1 MNFMPMK
8 TKILFTAFLF
18 VSYLYTASAK
28 DLSLEFDVES
38 GDTIML
44 RAKQGV
50 FSVSAWNQ
58 NVIKVQGQAS
68 NDVQTEREGSTLI
81 VTLNSLDASSADDTL
96 TIKVP
101 AGHKLS
107 VSGGNADFSFDGLN
121 PQSAEAAKLN
131 NTQAANSSEPDISVV
146 SVDGSIVITNSS
158 GDFNI
163 STINGEVRISD
174 SRGAANI
181 RSISG
186 SQSVQ
191 ADFRNLSSSNV
202 SGQSSYTLRTLE
214 KLHLSNVNGDSSVES
229 SLSPGA
235 SIQMQ
240 SVNGDL
246 RLLVPQITSA
256 DFLVESHKGGVIKN
270 SLSETVQSSSTAQEF
285 SMGGASASVTMN
297 TMEGNIEL
305 AAAQLTTNSKSSEQT
320 EIDFDF
326 DWSSVDTSILDFA
339 YINPSYSAH
348 DFKKIYIKPAEIHFD
363 PQWVAKFRK
372 EFSSSNRERVM
383 VNYAKLL
390 EKAIIDK
397 FSKNDRFEVVDER
410 ASDVLV
416 IIPKVVDLYIDRIE
430 SVELKDSLVVTP
442 AGNAKIDLIAYSV
455 KDNSVLGFFM
465 DKRGTSVSNI
475 LGGSNARAANQ
486 KAFFRLFSDWAEDI
500 LTVLDNQGSAK

>member
-1 MNFMPMK
+1 MNFMSMK

-202 SGQSSYTLRTLE
+202 SGQSSYTLTSN
-214 KLHLSNVNGDSSVES
+214 HLC
-229 SLSPGA
+229 
-235 SIQMQ
+235 
-240 SVNGDL
+240 
-246 RLLVPQITSA
+246 
-256 DFLVESHKGGVIKN
+256 
-270 SLSETVQSSSTAQEF
+270 
-285 SMGGASASVTMN
+285 
-297 TMEGNIEL
+297 
-305 AAAQLTTNSKSSEQT
+305 
-320 EIDFDF
+320 
-326 DWSSVDTSILDFA
+326 
-339 YINPSYSAH
+339 
-348 DFKKIYIKPAEIHFD
+348 
-363 PQWVAKFRK
+363 
-372 EFSSSNRERVM
+372 
-383 VNYAKLL
+383 
-390 EKAIIDK
+390 
-397 FSKNDRFEVVDER
+397 
-410 ASDVLV
+410 
-416 IIPKVVDLYIDRIE
+416 
-430 SVELKDSLVVTP
+430 
-442 AGNAKIDLIAYSV
+442 
-455 KDNSVLGFFM
+455 
-465 DKRGTSVSNI
+465 
-475 LGGSNARAANQ
+475 
-486 KAFFRLFSDWAEDI
+486 
-500 LTVLDNQGSAK
+500 

>member
-1 MNFMPMK
+1 MNFIPMK
-8 TKILFTAFLF
+8 TKVCFTAFLLM
-18 VSYLYTASAK
+18 SQLNHANAK
-28 DLSLEFDVES
+28 NLGIEFEVES
-38 GDTIML
+38 NDTITL
-44 RAKQGV
+44 RAKQGM
-50 FSVSAWNQ
+50 FSVSAWDQ
-58 NVIKVQGQAS
+58 DVIKVLGQVNS
-68 NDVQTEREGSTLI
+68 DVYSERDGATII
-81 VTLNSLDASSADDTL
+81 VTLNSLNASSADDAL

-101 AGHKLS
+101 VGHKLS

-121 PQSAEAAKLN
+121 PQKAEAGRLN
-131 NTQAANSSEPDISVV
+131 HKQSSNSSEPDISVV
-146 SVDGSIVITNSS
+146 SVDGDITITNSS

-163 STINGEVRISD
+163 NTINGKIKISD

-186 SQSVQ
+186 SQDVK

-202 SGQSSYTLRTLE
+202 SGQSMYTLRTLE

-246 RLLVPQITSA
+246 RLLVPQVTSA
-256 DFLVESHKGGVIKN
+256 DFLIESHKGGIIKN
-270 SLSETVQSSSTAQEF
+270 SLSGTADANDAAQEF
-285 SMGGASASVTMN
+285 SLGDASASVTMN
-297 TMEGNIEL
+297 TMGGHIEL
-305 AAAQLTTNSKSSEQT
+305 APQLAKSAESSEQG
-320 EIDFDF
+320 EVDFDF

-348 DFKKIYIKPAEIHFD
+348 DFKKIYIKPAEVHFD
-363 PQWVAKFRK
+363 PQWLAR
-372 EFSSSNRERVM
+372 FSKKLNSSYRERVM

-390 EKAIIDK
+390 EKAIKDK
-397 FSKNDRFEVVDER
+397 FSKNDRFEIVDER
-410 ASDVLV
+410 ANDVLV

-442 AGNAKIDLIAYSV
+442 AGSAKIDLIAYSI
-455 KDNSVLGFFM
+455 KDSSVLGFFM

-500 LTVLDNQGSAK
+500 ITVLEK